1 MKKRI
6 SWKIKPQK
14 FIIRKQNIRKV
25 SEYNWHIKNEN
36 TKKIQEL
43 KKSII

>member
-6 SWKIKPQK
+6 SWK
-14 FIIRKQNIRKV
+14 V
-25 SEYNWHIKNEN
+25 LEYNWHIKNEN

>member
-6 SWKIKPQK
+6 SWKIK

-25 SEYNWHIKNEN
+25 LEYNWHIKNEN